1 MNPNRQ
7 LSLYIMASA
16 ALSILFWVMSAWF
29 LPPSIAP
36 EGYTAYSS
44 VMSDTGFA
52 RVVLSLLAI
61 LLIIVSSDAYAVR
74 RPSIFWLVVICAG
87 GALFLGLTA
96 TFGFFIKQI
105 VPTNEVF
112 SQAFAYGFAPTTLIV
127 GAFITCISLLVGLG
141 DRI

>member
-7 LSLYIMASA
+7 LSLHIAASA
-16 ALSILFWVMSAWF
+16 ALSILFWVMSAWY
-29 LPPSIAP
+29 LPPSIVP

-52 RVVLSLLAI
+52 RVVFSLLAI
-61 LLIIVSSDAYAVR
+61 LLIIVSSDAYAAR
-74 RPSIFWLVVICAG
+74 RPSIFWFIVICVG
-87 GALFLGLTA
+87 GALFLGLISA
-96 TFGFFIKQI
+96 FGFFIKPI

-127 GAFITCISLLVGLG
+127 GAFITCVSLLVGLG
-141 DRI
+141 DRA

>member
-7 LSLYIMASA
+7 LSFHIVASA

-36 EGYTAYSS
+36 EGYTYSS

-52 RVVLSLLAI
+52 RVVFSLLAI
-61 LLIIVSSDAYAVR
+61 LLIIVSSDAYAAR
-74 RPSIFWLVVICAG
+74 RPSIFWFIVICAG
-87 GALFLGLTA
+87 GALFLGLTSA
-96 TFGFFIKQI
+96 FGFFIKPI